1 MEERDQNT
9 NELFLRKWKRPT
21 ELGQITW
28 EYEVGEDAKRFDP
41 EQDLLQAN
49 SANPY
54 FIRKD
59 TTERFEWRVRNLPY
73 PKDNYIIEVDH
84 QKQQIVLKT
93 VNKKY
98 YKRIDVPD
106 LRRAGLEIDEAA
118 IVWKYSNNTVIIG
131 YDKPA

>member
-9 NELFLRKWKRPT
+9 NELFLRKWKRPNKD
-21 ELGQITW
+21 LGQIEW
-28 EYEVGEDAKRFDP
+28 EYEVGEDTKRFDP

-98 YKRIDVPD
+98 YKRIEVPD

-131 YDKPA
+131 YDKP